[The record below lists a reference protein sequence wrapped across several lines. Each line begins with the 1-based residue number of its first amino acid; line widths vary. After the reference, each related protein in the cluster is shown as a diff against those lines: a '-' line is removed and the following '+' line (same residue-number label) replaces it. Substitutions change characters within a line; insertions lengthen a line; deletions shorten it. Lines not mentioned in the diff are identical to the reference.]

1 MGDIRVLTEFLEQLA
16 SLLLH
21 LVTDLRACLLP
32 ALRASRNSHLQ
43 GFLVDFLKGV
53 CCRLPKQ
60 ASLLSLLFV
69 VSSSQL
75 LLLYGCLFPLLE
87 KLVDGH
93 LLGIDFECQG
103 IPLALKVLHDVRAFH
118 QLDGRDSIK

>member
-1 MGDIRVLTEFLEQLA
+1 MRDIRVLTEFLKQIA

-75 LLLYGCLFPLLE
+75 LFFYGCLFPLLE
-87 KLVDGH
+87 KLVDGL
-93 LLGIDFECQG
+93 LLGIDLKGHG
-103 IPLALKVLHDVRAFH
+103 IPLALKVFH
-118 QLDGRDSIK
+118 